1 MTAAVRTWLKLSPA
15 TSPICA
21 AVRAAM
27 LNHSKNL
34 IVDKKN
40 LPTFLKLSIILSTQ
54 LSILANKRSFHFV
67 AKGVFIMARGRSK
80 SRATKTTSRAFGALA
95 RTFGIMTEVSPT
107 DPQLEE
113 EEEGVPSGPEI
124 IAANKPSQQQVPSL
138 PSIPETPGT
147 EYPPSS
153 PIPPKAKG
161 FGRVKL
167 HWLGSPPSIP
177 AHTPSVVQL
186 RESLSLRRLQ
196 LSLGSSL
203 TSTDTRLL
211 SVPIYRAGPGHLD
224 HNHGPQNHPHQRSH
238 HQGARRAGQDERHP
252 SRHGVTRGPT
262 NGASLRGGGL
272 NHYAPHGHYSPSHG
286 THHRTPHRTAKING
300 KMVPNIGPHPGA
312 IKGCRQ
318 YYFEHLIHRKMSKPG
333 VDPVREE
340 DLRLKGVQL
349 IFELKQQVLLYVL
362 FFLLAYS
369 HTQTLTNVFL
379 RPVKTYH
386 AACVFYHRFRLK
398 YIGSQHN
405 WRDPALSCLFLAC
418 KTEDTLK
425 KSREI
430 LCANY
435 NMKNSDKKIPDD
447 KVSSICRIVSWL
459 HDLTSIAAI

>member
-349 IFELKQQVLLYVL
+349 IFELKQQVLLYVAFSTGL
-362 FFLLAYS
+362 FSYPN
-369 HTQTLTNVFL
+369 TN
-379 RPVKTYH
+379 K
-386 AACVFYHRFRLK
+386 C
-398 YIGSQHN
+398 IS
-405 WRDPALSCLFLAC
+405 
-418 KTEDTLK
+418 
-425 KSREI
+425 
-430 LCANY
+430 
-435 NMKNSDKKIPDD
+435 
-447 KVSSICRIVSWL
+447 
-459 HDLTSIAAI
+459 